1 MNKILLLGGSGFIG
15 KSLVTK
21 LEKNNS
27 IKLMIHNSDVKTN
40 SKKFKANILS
50 RDSFIDEID
59 NDQIIINLLGQKTT
73 NEFDFFS
80 SNIVGGL
87 NLFNSCIGKKI
98 KKIILISSINVYG
111 ENLDRPSKE
120 TDDLFPKT
128 MYGNVKML
136 TENLYKDFSKTYGI
150 NVTILRLANI
160 YGPTQKNGFL
170 TKLIHSTKD
179 KKIISE
185 CYNNG
190 NQERDILFIDDAINC
205 INNAINFEHSGFEI
219 FNVSS
224 GKHYSVNDLISK
236 IELISNTKLIIKYN
250 SEIPDERRIWADN
263 TKAKKFLQFEPKI
276 NIETGLKNTMDQSFN
291 QI

>member
-50 RDSFIDEID
+50 RDSFI
-59 NDQIIINLLGQKTT
+59 DQIIINLLGQKTT

-150 NVTILRLANI
+150 NVTILRLASI
-160 YGPTQKNGFL
+160 YGPTKKNGFL
-170 TKLIHSTKD
+170 TKLIRSTKD
-179 KKIISE
+179 KNIIPE

-224 GKHYSVNDLISK
+224 GKRYSANDLISK
-236 IELISNTKLIIKYN
+236 IELISNTKLNIKYN
-250 SEIPDERRIWADN
+250 STIPDEKCIWADN
-263 TKAKKFLQFEPKI
+263 LKAKKILNFKPQFDI
-276 NIETGLKNTMDQSFN
+276 DSGLKISLDYML
-291 QI
+291 